1 MPHVNKESKQL
12 ISHDTKNNSY
22 NYKYTMYIEI
32 PKICKDD
39 LVILPQRL
47 CKELGGVNS
56 LGICYKVTNKLHMF
70 DPITMQK
77 YALNTH

>member
-1 MPHVNKESKQL
+1 
-12 ISHDTKNNSY
+12 
-22 NYKYTMYIEI
+22 MYIEI